1 MVKILIVDDQELIR
15 ESLVIMLKT
24 RANFE
29 NCYAASSG
37 VEALELVETN
47 KPDVVLM
54 DIRMNEMDGVECTRT
69 IKLKYPDIK
78 VIMLTTFNDDEY
90 IYSALKYGA
99 SGYLL
104 KGASIDELTTAI
116 NTVVKGGSIINPEV
130 ATKAIRLFS
139 EMAKNEN
146 HFEDKSFEGE
156 DLLSNNEWKIIKLV
170 GQGLSNKE
178 IAAKLFFTEGT
189 VRNYLSILL
198 DKLNLRDRTQLAIWA
213 VSSGRVYKNVEE
225 D

>member
-1 MVKILIVDDQELIR
+1 
-15 ESLVIMLKT
+15 
-24 RANFE
+24 
-29 NCYAASSG
+29 
-37 VEALELVETN
+37 
-47 KPDVVLM
+47 
-54 DIRMNEMDGVECTRT
+54 MNEMDGVECTRI